1 MLRNLVG
8 GAVFLSLVWAVPAAA
23 EPILVTQLAFGGTKT
38 LITFNTVGNEVP
50 IANQFAAQDVTWSGT
65 MYGMTNHP
73 DTARFPSNGGG
84 VIASNWQYSTN
95 VPPSSFSPMVATFV
109 GPVDRIGFLWESNAD
124 DALLVTTYCSSLA
137 TGSFVIPN
145 PNGITSHFFG
155 VADVLGIDTIS
166 IDAQNNDNRFLAI
179 DDFRFDAPGQVAP
192 VPEPA
197 SMLLVGTGL
206 VGAGVRRWRQR
217 RA

>member
-1 MLRNLVG
+1 
-8 GAVFLSLVWAVPAAA
+8 
-23 EPILVTQLAFGGTKT
+23 
-38 LITFNTVGNEVP
+38 
-50 IANQFAAQDVTWSGT
+50 
-65 MYGMTNHP
+65 
-73 DTARFPSNGGG
+73 
-84 VIASNWQYSTN
+84 
-95 VPPSSFSPMVATFV
+95 MVATF
-109 GPVDRIGFLWESNAD
+109 GSPVDRIGFFWESNTE
-124 DALLVTTYCSSLA
+124 DALLVTTYRSSLA

-179 DDFRFDAPGQVAP
+179 DDFRFDAPAQVAP

-197 SMLLVGTGL
+197 SMLLFGTGL
-206 VGAGVRRWRQR
+206 VGAGVARRWRQR